1 MKKNLNS
8 CGTSKSAT
16 IKKRAVFCYLPT
28 FAMVDKWKGL
38 AKDAGVSISKFVIE
52 HVENSL
58 RQEEG
63 KADYESRLDL
73 IEKNKMLQE
82 ENLDLQKRCKMLDTV
97 VDRLEGE
104 LREYRVK
111 PFIDED
117 FVGVRQ
123 YQDDLIDLFK
133 RRGVVRKDEI
143 LASLG
148 IDPSETALVKGIGKQ
163 ISGLEKYG
171 IIKDVGAKWKWI
183 L

>member
-8 CGTSKSAT
+8 CSSRKTDT
-16 IKKRAVFCYLPT
+16 IKQRSIYVYLPT
-28 FAMVDKWKGL
+28 FDMVDKWKKL
-38 AKDAGVSISKFVIE
+38 ADEVGVSISKFVIE

-63 KADYESRLDL
+63 VADYTSRLEL

-97 VDRLEGE
+97 VERLEKE

-111 PFIDED
+111 PFVDDDAI
-117 FVGVRQ
+117 GVRQ
-123 YQDDLIDLFK
+123 YQGDLINLFK

-148 IDPSETALVKGIGKQ
+148 VDPSEVVAIKGIRKQ
-163 ISGLEKYG
+163 ISGLEEYG
-171 IIKDVGAKWKWI
+171 IIKDVGAKWKWV

>member
-8 CGTSKSAT
+8 CGQSKSAT
-16 IKKRAVFCYLPT
+16 IKKRTGYIYLPT
-28 FAMVDKWKGL
+28 FKMVDKWKKR
-38 AKDAGVSISKFVIE
+38 ADEAGVSFSKFVIE

-63 KADYESRLDL
+63 EADYESRLDL
-73 IEKNKMLQE
+73 IEKSKKLQE

-97 VDRLEGE
+97 VERLERE

-111 PFIDED
+111 PFVDD
-117 FVGVRQ
+117 GVIGERRFQ
-123 YQDDLIDLFK
+123 SDLINLFK

-143 LASLG
+143 LESLG
-148 IDPSETALVKGIGKQ
+148 IDPSDSIVVKGVRKQ
-163 ISGLEKYG
+163 VSVLEEYG
-171 IIKDVGAKWKWI
+171 IIKDVGARWKWM